1 MINNL
6 EVNTNSNASQKF
18 RFILIKIKTIIGQ
31 KKYFYIFLRQQNI
44 EVKYL

>member
-31 KKYFYIFLRQQNI
+31 KKVLL
-44 EVKYL
+44 YLSETTKH